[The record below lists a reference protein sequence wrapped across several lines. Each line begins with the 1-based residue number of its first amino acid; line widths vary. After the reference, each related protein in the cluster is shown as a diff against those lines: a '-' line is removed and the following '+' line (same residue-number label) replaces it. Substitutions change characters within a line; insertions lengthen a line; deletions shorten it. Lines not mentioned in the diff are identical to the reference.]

1 MSAVVNVTGVFLI
14 IEAKLWDYGSTIN
27 KTSPDVSGSK
37 AEEKGGVT
45 STGETESESPLA
57 RRRRGDDQSED
68 TTGQDASS
76 MAAHDSPQIIGSPSP
91 QYQLD
96 SSAILSEGVTTSQG
110 SLQSGSLQREEIT
123 SANVLE
129 PIAVQIVE
137 ETHKID
143 RTCSKDEGR
152 LSSSSSKKHGVII
165 DRKEVA
171 GTQQRNVATMLM
183 AFSLG
188 ATTKRLSWLQ
198 DHHGGALVV
207 EKEKEGESDGRRF
220 RAKINPANNSQAEE
234 ELRKHI
240 R

>member
-1 MSAVVNVTGVFLI
+1 MFLTV
-14 IEAKLWDYGSTIN
+14 EAKLWDYGSTIS
-27 KTSPDVSGSK
+27 KASPGIDGSK
-37 AEEKGGVT
+37 VEEGGGVGVA
-45 STGETESESPLA
+45 STDETESESPLA
-57 RRRRGDDQSED
+57 RRRRDDQSEH
-68 TTGQDASS
+68 TTGQDDSP
-76 MAAHDSPQIIGSPSP
+76 MAAHDSPQIGSPLP
-91 QYQLD
+91 QYQSD
-96 SSAILSEGVTTSQG
+96 SSAVLSEGSTTSQG
-110 SLQSGSLQREEIT
+110 SLQCGSLQTEEIT

-129 PIAVQIVE
+129 PVAVQIVE

-143 RTCSKDEGR
+143 RTCSEDEGR

-171 GTQQRNVATMLM
+171 GTQQRNVATMSM

-188 ATTKRLSWLQ
+188 ATTERLSWLQ
-198 DHHGGALVV
+198 GHHGEALV
-207 EKEKEGESDGRRF
+207 EEKEGESDGRRF

>member
-1 MSAVVNVTGVFLI
+1 MFLI

-27 KTSPDVSGSK
+27 KASPDVGGSK
-37 AEEKGGVT
+37 AEEKGDVSET

-57 RRRRGDDQSED
+57 RRRRDDQSED
-68 TTGQDASS
+68 TTGQDASP
-76 MAAHDSPQIIGSPSP
+76 MAAHDSSQIIGSPSP
-91 QYQLD
+91 QCQSD
-96 SSAILSEGVTTSQG
+96 SSAILSEGGTTSQG
-110 SLQSGSLQREEIT
+110 SLQWASLQTEEIT

-129 PIAVQIVE
+129 PEAVQIVE

-143 RTCSKDEGR
+143 STCSKDEGR
-152 LSSSSSKKHGVII
+152 LGSSSSKKHRVTI
-165 DRKEVA
+165 DHKEVT
-171 GTQQRNVATMLM
+171 GTQQRNLATMSM

-188 ATTKRLSWLQ
+188 ATTERLSWLQ

-207 EKEKEGESDGRRF
+207 EEKEGESDGRRF